1 MRRSVS
7 CRSAVEPQSRAHLS
21 FVIAGC
27 CTRKMLQKW
36 FCCDVDV
43 EQLLLTNFSFLS
55 DSGSG
60 KTHLG
65 DTTFPIKLQ
74 HVKKKKNRE
83 LTRVP
88 FRVCAREGGAEMLR
102 QSNAYLCLD
111 S

>member
-1 MRRSVS
+1 
-7 CRSAVEPQSRAHLS
+7 
-21 FVIAGC
+21 
-27 CTRKMLQKW
+27 MLQKW
-36 FCCDVDV
+36 LCCDVDV
-43 EQLLLTNFSFLS
+43 VQLLLTNFSFLS

-60 KTHLG
+60 ETHLG

-74 HVKKKKNRE
+74 HVKKNRE
-83 LTRVP
+83 LARVP